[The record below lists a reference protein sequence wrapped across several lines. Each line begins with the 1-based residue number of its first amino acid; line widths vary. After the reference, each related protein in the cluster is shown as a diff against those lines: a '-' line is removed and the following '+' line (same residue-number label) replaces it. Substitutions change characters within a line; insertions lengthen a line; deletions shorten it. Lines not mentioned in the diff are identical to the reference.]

1 MLKNYIK
8 IALRNLLKN
17 KTNSFINIFGLAI
30 GMAVFFLI
38 TVYCVNE
45 LSVNKNF
52 KNHNNIYQI
61 EIGDGFYTPA
71 PVGTMIKNNIAG
83 FKEIVRI
90 DYYLGGGKSP
100 IVETSANGIVK
111 KLKMK
116 DIVFADSNMFNV
128 FNFPVLYGNPVT
140 ALKEPYSIILTSSTA
155 KSIFGTDDAV
165 GKTIHYIGDRNS
177 QPEMDMTVTAIVE
190 DVPNNSSI
198 SFNAVGSFATLYAV
212 KPSGVEIDEDWSN
225 WMCSTFISLKQNDL
239 SAFTDKVNKLWLEQE
254 KRLGNTPSK
263 ISLVPLDE
271 VYFHNNSKRQL
282 IFLLQLIGVF
292 ILIIAIINF
301 INLAIAKS
309 AARAKEIGIRQVIGS
324 YRLELIKQ
332 FLSESILISFIA
344 APVALVIVE
353 LSRSFYFKM
362 IDKQISFDFI
372 YQPHFIFILI
382 IGVIIIG
389 IISGIYPAI
398 VLSGFK
404 PVAILKGEAA
414 NGKRG
419 NSLRQ
424 TLVVFQFTI
433 SIALIICTILVSK
446 QVEYLKYQ
454 NLGFDDKNIIHF
466 NQSQVI
472 NKQYD
477 VFKRKLLQ
485 NPDIIKVS
493 RSNGAL
499 GRDLPIGLA
508 TELNGL
514 KKPYSAT
521 TVDPDFISTTK
532 IKMVEGRPFSWD
544 IQSDKYGTMI
554 VNETFVKEFGLKPAL
569 GAEIDFFNWKARI
582 IGVMKDFHYTSFHQK
597 VEPAALLWADW
608 NSEINIRINSR
619 NVSQAIQYVKNTWDE
634 LSPETPFELEFLDK
648 TYGNLYKSDERFQG
662 IINSFSAVAI
672 ILACMGLFG
681 LVSQNT
687 NRRTKEIGVRK
698 ILGASVS
705 SIVLALIGDFLKWI
719 ALANIIAWPIA
730 WYVTNE
736 WLQNFAYHTETSWWM
751 FVLSGGIA
759 LLIAILTVA
768 FQAIKA
774 ATANPV
780 KSLRYE

>member
-1 MLKNYIK
+1 MLGNYLK

-17 KTNSFINIFGLAI
+17 KTNSFINIFGLAV
-30 GMAVFFLI
+30 GMAVFLLI

-45 LSVNKNF
+45 LSFNKFF
-52 KNHNNIYQI
+52 KNHNSIYQV

-116 DIVFADSNMFNV
+116 DIVFADSNLFDV
-128 FNFPVLYGNPVT
+128 FNFPVLYGDPVT
-140 ALKEPYSIILTSSTA
+140 ALKEPYSIVLTRSTA
-155 KSIFGTDDAV
+155 QSIFGTDDAV

-198 SFNAVGSFATLYAV
+198 LFNAVGSFATLYAV
-212 KPSGVEIDEDWSN
+212 KPSGVDIDEDWSN
-225 WMCSTFISLKQNDL
+225 WMCSTFISFKQNDL
-239 SAFTDKVNKLWLEQE
+239 STFTGKANKLWMQQE
-254 KRLGNTPSK
+254 EKLGNIPSR

-282 IFLLQLIGVF
+282 LFLLQLIGVF

-324 YRLELIKQ
+324 HRLELIKQ

-344 APVALVIVE
+344 TPVALVIVE

-362 IDKQISFDFI
+362 IDKQIPFDFI
-372 YQPHFIFILI
+372 YQPYFIFILI

-404 PVAILKGEAA
+404 PVAILKGEVV

-477 VFKRKLLQ
+477 VFKQKLLQ

-499 GRDLPIGLA
+499 GRDLPIGLS

-619 NVSQAIQYVKNTWDE
+619 NVFRAIQYVKNTWDE
-634 LSPETPFELEFLDK
+634 LSPETPFEFEFLDK
-648 TYGNLYKSDERFQG
+648 TYDRLYKSDERFQS

-681 LVSQNT
+681 LVSLNT

-698 ILGASVS
+698 ILGASVN
-705 SIVLALIGDFLKWI
+705 SIVLTLIGDFLKWI

-730 WYVTNE
+730 WYVANE
-736 WLQNFAYHTETSWWM
+736 WLQNFAYHTEMSWWM
-751 FVLSGGIA
+751 FALAGGIA
-759 LLIAILTVA
+759 FAIALVTISL
-768 FQAIKA
+768 QAIKA